1 MAGGGGVLERELLG
15 AASARARLQ
24 QQQRQRG
31 EEANLI
37 LQLGTVVTSTS
48 SLADHVIDS
57 PPNSD
62 PGLQGL
68 AAAAATVQ
76 RSHVPR
82 SITES
87 RKIEDHLE
95 NTKYRSNNHILP
107 YQFVLQDHNYGAPP
121 PPTPPLSPAPMVQSS
136 SRSMMHHNH
145 HHHGGMHLP
154 PPPLT
159 AQDLCGMAAL
169 ATVADQVIC
178 SLHI

>member
-1 MAGGGGVLERELLG
+1 MEVAIFVCSRGGVRRLQAATAAASPASSSNNAMAGGGGVLERELLG

-82 SITES
+82 SITE
-87 RKIEDHLE
+87 
-95 NTKYRSNNHILP
+95 
-107 YQFVLQDHNYGAPP
+107 
-121 PPTPPLSPAPMVQSS
+121 
-136 SRSMMHHNH
+136 
-145 HHHGGMHLP
+145 
-154 PPPLT
+154 
-159 AQDLCGMAAL
+159 
-169 ATVADQVIC
+169 
-178 SLHI
+178 